1 MHSSPASPSES
12 DDEASLSE
20 DAVQRPVPPPRR
32 MVRRGEWGHV
42 PPELVIVLECI
53 SLHLIYLHPI
63 LKTLIVLESSQ
74 HSHFDEILHYLKP
87 MSHN

>member
-53 SLHLIYLHPI
+53 SLHLPI

-74 HSHFDEILHYLKP
+74 HSHSDEIFHYLKP